1 MRDFLAQ
8 LGALSLGGGA
18 VILLLLGAGHLMR
31 MKYAA
36 RWRCVGWLLLC
47 LRLAVPVSLF
57 SLLPA
62 QQAQPAAPIRLELPS
77 DRVIY
82 TYQPPAVRPAPAQSG
97 GTSANDQSALPGGA
111 GSAAPAAQQ
120 PSVPAF
126 TLSLSQLL
134 FLLWLLGAAAVLV
147 WAAVSHLRL
156 LRYLRRWASP
166 VRDGD
171 TLRLFDQIGDQLHL
185 YARPALRQCRGLR
198 VPMLAGLLSPV
209 LLLPEEPLD
218 PQSLRYSILHEL
230 THFRRRDIWLKT
242 LALWVR
248 AIHWFDPLMWLMAG
262 AIERDTELACDEA
275 SLTQLPQSEHA
286 AYGRTILAAAQ
297 QIKAP
302 TTAERSQP

>member
-1 MRDFLAQ
+1 MTDFLAQ

-47 LRLAVPVSLF
+47 LRLAVPVSLV

-62 QQAQPAAPIRLELPS
+62 QGAQAAAPIRLELPS
-77 DRVIY
+77 DRVVY
-82 TYQPPAVRPAPAQSG
+82 TYQPPVRPSLPAQG
-97 GTSANDQSALPGGA
+97 GTTGGEQIAAPGDSAVP
-111 GSAAPAAQQ
+111 AAPAAQQ

-156 LRYLRRWASP
+156 LRYLRRWAGP
-166 VRDGD
+166 VREPD
-171 TLRLFDQIGDQLHL
+171 TLRLFNQIGDQLHL
-185 YARPALRQCRGLR
+185 YTRPALRRCQGLQ
-198 VPMLAGLLSPV
+198 VPMLAGVLSPV
-209 LLLPEEPLD
+209 LLLPEEGLE
-218 PQSLRYSILHEL
+218 PQALRYSILHEL

-248 AIHWFDPLMWLMAG
+248 VIHWFNPLVWLMAA

-275 SLTQLPQSEHA
+275 SLAQLPRTEHA

-297 QIKAP
+297 RVKNAP
-302 TTAERSQP
+302 AAS

>member
-62 QQAQPAAPIRLELPS
+62 RQAQPAAPIRLELPS

-82 TYQPPAVRPAPAQSG
+82 TYQPPAVRPAPSGSTAQDVQTPAP
-97 GTSANDQSALPGGA
+97 GTSSTSSAPTA
-111 GSAAPAAQQ
+111 Q
-120 PSVPAF
+120 PSQETPAPAF
-126 TLSLSQLL
+126 TLSLSQIL
-134 FLLWLLGAAAVLV
+134 FVLWLLGAAAVIL
-147 WAAVSHLRL
+147 WALTCHLRF
-156 LRYLRRWASP
+156 LRYLRRWANP

-171 TLRLFDQIGDQLHL
+171 TLRLFNQTGDQLHL
-185 YARPALRQCRGLR
+185 HARPALRQCRGLR
-198 VPMLAGLLSPV
+198 VPMLAGLFSPV

-218 PQSLRYSILHEL
+218 LQSLRYSILHEL
-230 THFRRRDIWLKT
+230 THLRRRDIWLKT

-248 AIHWFDPLMWLMAG
+248 AVHWFDPLVWLMAG

-275 SLTQLPQSEHA
+275 ALSQLPQAEHA

-297 QIKAP
+297 RVKNAP
-302 TTAERSQP
+302 APS